1 MTAGCARRCT
11 PKATSKPRN
20 SGPRAAWWLTALA
33 AALSACQS
41 VEPPKAGTDWR
52 IEPLLRVTNSAETA
66 EGYYTLGRYYQGQNR
81 LALAANAFRRA
92 LGLDPRHAEAH
103 NAIGAIAGT
112 QGRFDEAIT
121 AFEAAL
127 AVTPAAPH
135 ILGNLGH
142 ALTLAGRHLEAVPV
156 LQRAAQLD
164 PASGTTRLNLAIAAS
179 RRGAVDAQR
188 PTPDAGLD
196 VAADEPANP
205 SMADPAPEIR
215 LNGRRA
221 AETAPGTLA
230 GPASV
235 PAVEL
240 VTESS
245 SSARTRWVQVGAS
258 EFELRDVGEAPATAL
273 HPRHEPAGS
282 TSHLTVA
289 YRLEVVNGNGVNG
302 AGARVGE
309 WLERNGAPKARLRN
323 QRPYAQA
330 TTVIYFKRGFEPQ
343 AQRLSSG
350 FGGLAVQVEPAALQ
364 DADVRILIGRDLV
377 PILARA
383 LPSPRPVA
391 PQAGPTLRVNRE
403 ALAGD
408 DLTL

>member
-1 MTAGCARRCT
+1 V
-11 PKATSKPRN
+11 
-20 SGPRAAWWLTALA
+20 WLTALA

-41 VEPPKAGTDWR
+41 MEPSKARADWR

-81 LALAANAFRRA
+81 LLLAVDAYRRA
-92 LGLDPRHAEAH
+92 LTADPRNAEAH
-103 NAIGAIAGT
+103 NALGAIAGA
-112 QGRFDEAIT
+112 QGRLDEAIL

-127 AVTPAAPH
+127 AMAPAAPH
-135 ILGNLGH
+135 ILSNLGH
-142 ALTLAGRHLEAVPV
+142 ALTLAGRHLEAIPV

-164 PASGTTRLNLAIAAS
+164 PANGTTRLNLAVAVSRSDAVVAEATTRNATRELAS
-179 RRGAVDAQR
+179 DKPTDASM
-188 PTPDAGLD
+188 PVLEPDVG
-196 VAADEPANP
+196 
-205 SMADPAPEIR
+205 
-215 LNGRRA
+215 LNGRHSRVA
-221 AETAPGTLA
+221 AETALGTVA
-230 GPASV
+230 GPVSV

-245 SSARTRWVQVGAS
+245 FSARKRWVQVGAS
-258 EFELRDVGEAPATAL
+258 EFELRDVGETSATAL
-273 HPRHEPAGS
+273 HPRHDPVGS
-282 TSHLTVA
+282 TPNLSAA

-323 QRPYAQA
+323 QRPYTQA
-330 TTVIYFKRGFEPQ
+330 TTVIYFKQGFEPQ

-350 FGGLAVQVEPAALQ
+350 FGGLAAQVRPAPLQ
-364 DADVRILIGRDLV
+364 DADVRILIGRDLL

-383 LPSPRPVA
+383 LPPPRLVA
-391 PQAGPTLRVNRE
+391 PQAGATLRVNRD

-408 DLTL
+408 DLKL

>member
-1 MTAGCARRCT
+1 MTADCARRCT
-11 PKATSKPRN
+11 PKATDKHRN

-41 VEPPKAGTDWR
+41 VGPPKAGADWR
-52 IEPLLRVTNSAETA
+52 IEPLMRLTNSAETA

-81 LALAANAFRRA
+81 LLPAVNAYRHALR
-92 LGLDPRHAEAH
+92 LDPRHAEAH
-103 NAIGAIAGT
+103 NAIGAIAGA
-112 QGRFDEAIT
+112 QGRFDEAIS
-121 AFEAAL
+121 AFDAAL
-127 AVTPAAPH
+127 AVAPAAPH
-135 ILGNLGH
+135 ILSNLGH

-164 PASGTTRLNLAIAAS
+164 PTNGTTRLNLAVAVSRGGAA
-179 RRGAVDAQR
+179 DAQGTNR
-188 PTPDAGLD
+188 NANRE
-196 VAADEPANP
+196 VASDKPANA
-205 SMADPAPEIR
+205 SMADLAPETG
-215 LNGRRA
+215 LKGRRA
-221 AETAPGTLA
+221 AETALGTVA
-230 GPASV
+230 GPVPV

-245 SSARTRWVQVGAS
+245 SSARKRWVQVGAS
-258 EFELRDVGEAPATAL
+258 ELELRDVGETSTAL
-273 HPRHEPAGS
+273 DPRDDPGGS
-282 TSHLTVA
+282 APHLTAA

-323 QRPYAQA
+323 QRPYVQA
-330 TTVIYFKRGFEPQ
+330 ATVIYFKRGFEPQ
-343 AQRLSSG
+343 AQRLSSD
-350 FGGLAVQVEPAALQ
+350 FGGLAVQIKPAALQ

-383 LPSPRPVA
+383 LPPPRPVDL
-391 PQAGPTLRVNRE
+391 QAGATLRADRD

-408 DLTL
+408 DLKL